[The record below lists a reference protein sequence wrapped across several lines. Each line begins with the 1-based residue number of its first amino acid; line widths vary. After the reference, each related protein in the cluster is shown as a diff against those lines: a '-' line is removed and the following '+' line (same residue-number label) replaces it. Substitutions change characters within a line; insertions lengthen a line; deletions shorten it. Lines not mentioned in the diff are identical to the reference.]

1 MLYNPL
7 YPANQLQNLMTGVQL
22 YSNTALL
29 PRASSVKE
37 VDEAPLTT
45 LNSEQVF
52 LNQDDN
58 TIMYIKRVDSSGK
71 VSTTRYRFYEDPEP
85 TQQQINDSR
94 YVTID
99 EFNKLK
105 VEILNTLNKNNSKGK
120 MNGSKPTNE
129 NVRNSENQFESK
141 KYVRNDGQL
150 QS

>member
-1 MLYNPL
+1 MYNPI
-7 YPANQLQNLMTGVQL
+7 YPNLQMPNLLSGIQL
-22 YSNTALL
+22 YSNTTLL

-37 VDEAPLTT
+37 VDETPITT

-52 LNQDDN
+52 LNKDDD
-58 TIMYIKRVDSSGK
+58 TIMYIKRVDSAGK
-71 VSTTRYRFYEDPEP
+71 VITTRYRFYEDAEP

-105 VEILNTLNKNNSKGK
+105 DEILSSINKNNGKGK
-120 MNGSKPTNE
+120 MNGSKSTNE
-129 NVRNSENQFESK
+129 NVRNSENQFEPK
-141 KYVRNDGQL
+141 KYVRNDGQF

>member
-1 MLYNPL
+1 MIYNPL
-7 YPANQLQNLMTGVQL
+7 YPNTQIPNLLNGMQL

-37 VDEAPLTT
+37 VDETPITT

-52 LNQDDN
+52 LNKDDD
-58 TIMYIKRVDSSGK
+58 TIMYIKRVDSNGK
-71 VSTTRYRFYEDPEP
+71 VTSTRYRFYEDPEP

-105 VEILNTLNKNNSKGK
+105 EEILSSINNKNGKGK
-120 MNGSKPTNE
+120 VNGTKPTNE

-141 KYVRNDGQL
+141 RYARNDGQF